1 MPRLSCSI
9 GALLLTAACPCAAQT
24 PTAKVP
30 APASQPVALATG
42 QPGTASQPAADP
54 FARLTVLVP
63 PARLPPVH
71 SVRVRDK
78 REEEDRSRKATIR
91 VSINSKPTGVAVYYG
106 SKLLGTTPL
115 TLTAHKGSTPM
126 DVVLRSKGYM
136 TLRTRIRRKENR
148 GYFFKLTP
156 AKFR

>member
-1 MPRLSCSI
+1 MSRLSFFV
-9 GALLLTAACPCAAQT
+9 GALLLTAACPSAAQT
-24 PTAKVP
+24 PTAKGP
-30 APASQPVALATG
+30 APASQPVALPTSE
-42 QPGTASQPAADP
+42 PGTASQPAADP

-63 PARLPPVH
+63 PAQLPPIR
-71 SVRVRDK
+71 SVRLRDK

-91 VSINSKPTGVAVYYG
+91 VSINSKPKGVAVYYG
-106 SKLLGTTPL
+106 GKLLGTTPL

-136 TLRTRIRRKENR
+136 TLRTRVRRKENR